1 MDVITVE
8 SDLRRAIEQL
18 RSLAALKQVQFATA
32 KALTLTAVEV
42 QRQVRAEMPARFTL
56 RRQWIV
62 NGIRVEKATKANLV
76 ATVFSR
82 DAFMGLQEFG
92 GQKDPRKRFIA
103 IPTKAVRR
111 TKSDII
117 AKSDRPQ
124 NLGARA
130 EVIEYKGNK
139 WLALKR
145 ARSGRSGNELRLLY
159 LLVPRAQ
166 LHERLGLR
174 EIGTRVTRER
184 FMPIWRQCL
193 EDALPTSR

>member
-1 MDVITVE
+1 MLIEGEVKYPNTAMDAIRTA
-8 SDLRRAIEQL
+8 RRLGAEQATL
-18 RSLAALKQVQFATA
+18 VYRRS
-32 KALTLTAVEV
+32 
-42 QRQVRAEMPARFTL
+42 RAEMPARFTL

-184 FMPIWRQCL
+184 FMQIWRQCL

>member
-42 QRQVRAEMPARFTL
+42 QRQVRAEMPARFTI

-184 FMPIWRQCL
+184 FMQIWRQCL

>member
-1 MDVITVE
+1 MISVE

-18 RSLAALKQVQFATA
+18 KSLAALQQVQFATA
-32 KALTLTAVEV
+32 RALTLTAVEV

-62 NGIRVEKATKANLV
+62 NGIRVEKATKQKLEAL
-76 ATVFSR
+76 VFSR
-82 DAFMGLQEFG
+82 DDFMGLQEFG
-92 GQKDPRKRFIA
+92 GTKDPRKRFLA
-103 IPTKAVRR
+103 IPTRAVRR
-111 TKSDII
+111 TKSDIV
-117 AKSDRPQ
+117 AKRDRPQ
-124 NLGARA
+124 NLGDRV

-145 ARSGRSGNELRLLY
+145 SRTGNSGNQLRLLY

-174 EIGTRVTRER
+174 EIGNRVTRER

-193 EDALPTSR
+193 EDAMRTAR

>member
-42 QRQVRAEMPARFTL
+42 QRQVRAEMPARFTI

-184 FMPIWRQCL
+184 FTPIWRQCL
-193 EDALPTSR
+193 EDALRTSR

>member
-42 QRQVRAEMPARFTL
+42 QRQVRAEMPARFTI

-193 EDALPTSR
+193 EDALRTSR

>member
-1 MDVITVE
+1 MITVE

-42 QRQVRAEMPARFTL
+42 QRQVRAEMPARFTI

-82 DAFMGLQEFG
+82 DAFMGLHEFG
-92 GQKDPRKRFIA
+92 GPKDPRKRFIA
-103 IPTKAVRR
+103 IPTRAVKR
-111 TKSDII
+111 TKTDVI
-117 AKSDRPQ
+117 ARRDRPGA
-124 NLGARA
+124 LGDRA
-130 EVIEYKGNK
+130 EVIEYNGNK
-139 WLALKR
+139 WLALKKGR
-145 ARSGRSGNELRLLY
+145 RGRSGNELRLLY

-166 LHERLGLR
+166 IDERLGLR
-174 EIGTRVTRER
+174 EIGTRVVRAR
-184 FMPIWRQCL
+184 FMPLFLQAL
-193 EDALPTSR
+193 EDAVKTAR

>member
-193 EDALPTSR
+193 EDALRTSR